1 MYVLATTTIVDPEPL
16 VPHIEAEQKAGR
28 AMRDDGILVASY
40 RSGKDASD
48 VALILEVAD
57 FDDARRQLDRLP
69 LVSLKVVAFELEEIF
84 QLKVG

>member
-1 MYVLATTTIVDPEPL
+1 MYVLATTTIDDHTALIPYA
-16 VPHIEAEQKAGR
+16 EAENKAGR
-28 AMRDDGILVASY
+28 AMRDDGVLIASY
-40 RSGKDASD
+40 RSGKTQSG

-69 LVSLKVVAFELEEIF
+69 LVSDNVVTFELDEIF